1 MKRISGWMHR
11 TRSRWW
17 EWAFA
22 ALCYGGITALLLR
35 CFSLQIANVLEGDL
49 WMQVHVALEPP
60 DHIYSFVPTYSLYKY
75 IFRFLHWVWPGDLVF
90 VIFVL
95 AVALAGCLITGAYL
109 RTFTFCKNPAVC
121 MLLGM
126 GIYCADPL
134 FLPMIN
140 PYRAMGMQTA
150 GVWHNPTLL
159 GIKLLGVILLWLFT
173 RITLQ
178 VEKKLPVG
186 LLGGFA
192 ATGLIATWIK
202 PNLIL
207 CIYPA
212 LAVILLIWLGQ
223 KGCKIFWRLAA
234 LAMTVLPSMG
244 ILLWQYLL
252 TYGESSAQNSGIG
265 VMFGYG
271 IRLFNEHPAVS
282 VVQSMAF
289 PLAVLFVGWRS
300 FKRAD
305 QYCLAWI
312 ATGVGYLQ
320 YLFLVETGPR
330 MNHGNWSWGVEVM
343 AFLLFLVSLE
353 ELLHRMGQEW
363 DKSWHG
369 KAWVCVCWGLLSWH
383 VICGAMFLVQ
393 YLVQGTYFAT

>member
-1 MKRISGWMHR
+1 MKRISGWMPAR
-11 TRSRWW
+11 GPVGGSGLLQC
-17 EWAFA
+17 

-35 CFSLQIANVLEGDL
+35 CFSLADRENVLEGGSVDAGPCGSNRL
-49 WMQVHVALEPP
+49 T
-60 DHIYSFVPTYSLYKY
+60 ISSSFVPTYSLYKY
-75 IFRFLHWVWPGDLVF
+75 IFSFLHWAWPGDLVF

-95 AVALAGCLITGAYL
+95 TVALAGCLITGAYL
-109 RTFTFCKNPAVC
+109 RTFTFCKNPAVWL
-121 MLLGM
+121 LLGM

-159 GIKLLGVILLWLFT
+159 GIKLLGVICCGFLHGS
-173 RITLQ
+173 RCRSK
-178 VEKKLPVG
+178 KKLPVG
-186 LLGGFA
+186 LLCGFA
-192 ATGLIATWIK
+192 AAGLIATWIK

-223 KGCKIFWRLAA
+223 KGCKNIFGGWRRWLRPCCPAW
-234 LAMTVLPSMG
+234 VFF
-244 ILLWQYLL
+244 LWQYLL

-289 PLAVLFVGWRS
+289 PLAVLFVG
-300 FKRAD
+300 
-305 QYCLAWI
+305 
-312 ATGVGYLQ
+312 
-320 YLFLVETGPR
+320 
-330 MNHGNWSWGVEVM
+330 
-343 AFLLFLVSLE
+343 
-353 ELLHRMGQEW
+353 
-363 DKSWHG
+363 
-369 KAWVCVCWGLLSWH
+369 
-383 VICGAMFLVQ
+383 
-393 YLVQGTYFAT
+393 